1 MHDCYVEL
9 WASPPPQCL
18 TLNFFKE
25 KNMDT
30 YIFRKQIHRLPGKVI
45 HAIPLPEPEVVEG
58 HQSRQQIGE
67 ICKQCGYKQV
77 LLVTDKTL
85 SGLGYEQAIAQALT
99 KAGVGYSVFSEI
111 NSEPTIALIEDGRK
125 AAWESKAECII
136 ALGGGSVMDTC
147 KMIAASVKMPHLP
160 VKTLLLKFLP
170 VRGGTL
176 PIINVPS
183 TAGTGAEVTV
193 GAVVLNEHGVKSST
207 VLIGLKVTHVVL
219 DSELTIHAPQ
229 KVTAACGMDALSH
242 CVEGAVSDVEVD
254 EEDMHL
260 SMEGVNLILEN
271 LPTVMKEPENIEA
284 RLAMCRAAL
293 YGGNAINTQLAGYV
307 HAFAHSIGAKYHL
320 PHGVA
325 ISLMLMPVL
334 EFQME
339 ECRGKYEQLAKYCGL
354 GASAE
359 SFLDAV
365 RKLMAQCGM
374 DQIVSPVRACDHEEL
389 IPMIA
394 ADSINYSS
402 PVTLSNADI
411 KRVLDAV
418 TYQDLKDTSEF
429 SEGAIREIVATQR
442 KFFRTGTT
450 LPIKW
455 RIQQLKKLKAAVLAH
470 EKEFEDALAE
480 DLGRSQVEAYLCDI
494 GPIITEVNEM
504 IHGLRH
510 WSRPERHFSGLMC
523 FPSMVT
529 KVYKMPYGVS
539 LVISPFNFPI
549 LLTIGVVA
557 AAMAG
562 GNTVVVKSSS
572 KSAASTKAL
581 KKFFA
586 EVFPPEYVTLID
598 GGHDVA
604 DMCLAQRFD
613 KIFYTGSP
621 SVGKHVLAEAAKNLT
636 PVALELGG
644 ETGNWCVVRKDA
656 DLKDA
661 ARKIAFF
668 KLCNAGQI
676 CININQIAVAEE
688 VAEPFLEELKKAFI
702 AQIGEHAE
710 SNPEYPKLITDG
722 AYDKCAR
729 LADEYRSRIVFGGV
743 GDPET
748 RRYAPTM
755 IYPVDIN
762 EHIVQHELFCPLLP
776 IVPFKD
782 SEVDQLMEV
791 VADREHPLAMYL
803 FTKDMKWA
811 NRTMRT
817 QQFGGG
823 CINEVCIHMMVK
835 GVPFNGTGHSGMGA
849 YHGEWGFREFTHP
862 QTVLKGRTR
871 WNLTLREHPYTGEA
885 GEKKLKILRIFER

>member
-1 MHDCYVEL
+1 
-9 WASPPPQCL
+9 
-18 TLNFFKE
+18 
-25 KNMDT
+25 MDT
-30 YIFRKQIHRLPGKVI
+30 YRFRKQIHKLPGKVI
-45 HAIPLPEPEVVEG
+45 HAIPLPEPDVTEG
-58 HQSRQQIGE
+58 HGARGRIGE
-67 ICKQCGYKQV
+67 ICRENGYKQA
-77 LLVTDKTL
+77 LLVTDRTL
-85 SGLGYEQAIAQALT
+85 HALGFEQPVVASLEA
-99 KAGVGYSVFSEI
+99 AGVGCAVFDDI
-111 NSEPTIALIEDGRK
+111 HSEPSIATIEAGRQQALACGAD
-125 AAWESKAECII
+125 CIV

-147 KMIAASVKMPHLP
+147 KMVAAGVKMPHLP
-160 VKTLLLKFLP
+160 VKALLLKFLP

-176 PIINVPS
+176 PLIMVPS

-193 GAVVLNEHGVKSST
+193 GAVVMDERGVKGST
-207 VLIGLKVTHVVL
+207 VLIGLKVPHVIL
-219 DSELTIHAPQ
+219 DSELTMNAP
-229 KVTAACGMDALSH
+229 KEVTAACGIDALSH
-242 CVEGAVSDVEVD
+242 CIEGAVSDTEVD
-254 EEDMHL
+254 EEDMKL
-260 SMEGVNLILEN
+260 SLDGIRLILQH
-271 LPTVMKEPENIEA
+271 LPQVMESPQDIEA
-284 RLAMCRAAL
+284 RLGMCRAAM

-418 TYQDLKDTSEF
+418 TYQDSKDTSEF

-450 LPIKW
+450 LPVKW

>member
-1 MHDCYVEL
+1 MANDMYL
-9 WASPPPQCL
+9 CL
-18 TLNFFKE
+18 LNKTH
-25 KNMDT
+25 MDT
-30 YIFRKQIHRLPGKVI
+30 YFLRKQIRRLPGKVI
-45 HAIPLPEPEVVEG
+45 HVIPMPEPEVVEG
-58 HQSRQQIGE
+58 HQSRRQIGE
-67 ICKQCGYKQV
+67 ICKQHGYQHV

-85 SGLGYEQAIAQALT
+85 SRLGYEQAITQSLT
-99 KAGVGYSVFSEI
+99 EAGVQHTIFNDI
-111 NSEPTIALIEDGRK
+111 DSEPTVTMVEAGRK
-125 AAWESKAECII
+125 AALDSQAECVI
-136 ALGGGSVMDTC
+136 ALGGGSVLDTC
-147 KMIAASVKMPHLP
+147 KMVAAGVKMPHLSI
-160 VKTLLLKFLP
+160 KTLLLKFLP
-170 VRGGTL
+170 VPGETL
-176 PIINVPS
+176 PIIAVPS

-207 VLIGLKVTHVVL
+207 VLIGLNVTHVIL

-229 KVTAACGMDALSH
+229 EVTAACGMDALSH
-242 CVEGAVSDVEVD
+242 CIEGAVSDVEVD
-254 EEDMHL
+254 ESDAQL
-260 SMEGVNLILEN
+260 SLEGVRLVLQH
-271 LPTVMKEPENIEA
+271 LPTVIKEPANIEA
-284 RLAMCRAAL
+284 RLGMCRAAL

-307 HAFAHSIGAKYHL
+307 HAFAHSIGSKYHL
-320 PHGVA
+320 PHGQA

-334 EFQME
+334 EFQKKACIE
-339 ECRGKYEQLAKYCGL
+339 KYASLARYCHL
-354 GASAE
+354 ADEKNDDVEAADL
-359 SFLDAV
+359 FLQAIQ
-365 RKLMAQCGM
+365 RLMAQCGM
-374 DQIVSPVRACDHEEL
+374 DQIASPVRPCDHEEL
-389 IPMIA
+389 IPLIA

-402 PVTLSNADI
+402 PVTLSNSDI
-411 KRVLDAV
+411 KQILDTV
-418 TYQDLKDTSEF
+418 TRTENGERRTENEIQK
-429 SEGAIREIVATQR
+429 IVAAQR
-442 KFFRTGTT
+442 TFFRTGTT
-450 LPIKW
+450 LPVKW
-455 RIQQLKKLKAAVLAH
+455 RIQQLKKLKAAVIAH
-470 EKEFEDALAE
+470 EAELEDALAE
-480 DLGRSQVEAYLCDI
+480 DLGRSRVEAYLCDI

-504 IHGLRH
+504 IHGLRR
-510 WSRPERHFSGLMC
+510 WARPERHFSGLMC

-562 GNTVVVKSSS
+562 GNTVVIKSSS
-572 KSAASTKAL
+572 KSAASTAAL

-604 DMCLAQRFD
+604 DLCLAQRFD

-621 SVGKHVLAEAAKNLT
+621 SVGKHVLAEATKNLT

-656 DLKDA
+656 DLKDT

-688 VAEPFLEELKKAFI
+688 VAEPFLEALKQAFI
-702 AQIGEHAE
+702 KQIGEHAE
-710 SNPEYPKLITDG
+710 SNSEYPKLITDG

-729 LADEYRSRIVFGGV
+729 LADEYRDRIVFGGT
-743 GDPET
+743 GDRET

-782 SEVDQLMEV
+782 AEVDKLMEV
-791 VADREHPLAMYL
+791 IADREHPLAMYL

-811 NRTMRT
+811 NRVMQT
-817 QQFGGG
+817 QQYGGG

-862 QTVLKGRTR
+862 QTVLKGKTKF
-871 WNLTLREHPYTGEA
+871 NLPLREHPYGGKE
-885 GEKKLKILRIFER
+885 GEKKLRILRWFER